1 MIKKQRNVRQGACS
15 AKVAAE
21 RISAK
26 GFADPYT
33 SSFGCSDFYL
43 PAVSPALLDEGICV
57 NILKTKDWPKGR
69 GQAGATTFLLAKN
82 IF

>member
-1 MIKKQRNVRQGACS
+1 MNLPTEALLLAQWQAGNKQRNVRQGACS
-15 AKVAAE
+15 ANVAAE

-43 PAVSPALLDEGICV
+43 PAVSPALLDEGIYA
-57 NILKTKDWPKGR
+57 I
-69 GQAGATTFLLAKN
+69 
-82 IF
+82 